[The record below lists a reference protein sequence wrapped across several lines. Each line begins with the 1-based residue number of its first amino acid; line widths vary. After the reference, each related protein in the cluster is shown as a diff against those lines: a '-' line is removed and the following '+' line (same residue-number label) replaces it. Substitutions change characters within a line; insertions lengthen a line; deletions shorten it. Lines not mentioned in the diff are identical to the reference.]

1 MHRDNAPTGV
11 RWLIWRALPNV
22 KMPSPSGYA
31 EKKNGDHGVE
41 ALMRL
46 YASPLPSARSGPLY
60 NAVSYPTKI
69 SPEAIAVFIATHT
82 KPGDLILDVFAG
94 SGTTGLAAMLCDK
107 PTAEMRRIAK
117 ELGVSPLWGPRR
129 ALLYELGVLG
139 ALISRTMCTPPD
151 PEEFRAAAE
160 RLIEAAAERI
170 GSLYEV
176 QDPRGRPGTLR
187 HAIWSDVL
195 VCPHCKAETLYA
207 DAIVK
212 RNPIRFS
219 EKVVCRSCRRATP
232 ARDMPR
238 SVEQVFD
245 ALLRKHVTTKKRR
258 LWMVYGQTGTL
269 KWKRRATASDARALR
284 EVDKLGVPSAVP
296 VTPIA
301 WGDLKRNGYHTGIT
315 HIHHFYTRRNLIVMG
330 ELWKTID
337 QFAHH
342 IQDALRTLVLSY
354 NATHSTLMTRV
365 VAKQG
370 QRELI
375 LTGAQSG
382 VLYVSGMPVEKNILA
397 GLRRKARVL
406 AEAFTAVHGSKST
419 VSVENRS
426 STKLSVKDDSVDYVF
441 TDPPFGDYIP
451 YAELNQLNEAWL
463 RQMTPRSEEIIV
475 SRAQNKDEAKYGE
488 LMGCVFS
495 ELNRVL
501 KPRASATIVFHSAKA
516 AVWRALAE
524 AFARSGFRVD
534 AYSVLDK
541 VQPSFKQVVSDV
553 FVKGDPLLLLRKAAA
568 PTAAADATSSGIANR
583 ILNANRPANDN
594 QNGERVQRMY
604 ARYVSECLEAGVPI
618 SMNAGSFFGKARL
631 QGR

>member
-1 MHRDNAPTGV
+1 
-11 RWLIWRALPNV
+11 
-22 KMPSPSGYA
+22 
-31 EKKNGDHGVE
+31 
-41 ALMRL
+41 MRL

-94 SGTTGLAAMLCDK
+94 SGTTGLAAMLCDQ
-107 PTAEMRRIAK
+107 PTAEMRRVAK
-117 ELGVSPLWGPRR
+117 ELGVSPQWGPRR
-129 ALLYELGVLG
+129 AILYELGVLG
-139 ALISRTMCTPPD
+139 ALISRTMCRPPN
-151 PEEFRAAAE
+151 PGEFRAAAE
-160 RLIEAAAERI
+160 QLIEAAKERV
-170 GSLYEV
+170 GHLYKV
-176 QDPRGRPGTLR
+176 QDAQGRSGSLR

-195 VCPHCKAETLYA
+195 VCPHCRTEVLYA
-207 DAIVK
+207 DAIVR

-219 EKVVCRSCRRATP
+219 ERVTCRACRRVAS
-232 ARDMPR
+232 AGDFPR
-238 SVEQVFD
+238 AVEKVFD
-245 ALLRKHVTTKKRR
+245 PLLRKHVTTKKRR
-258 LWMVYGQTGTL
+258 LWMVYGQTGAM
-269 KWKRRATASDARALR
+269 KWKRKATTADERALS
-284 EVDKLGVPSAVP
+284 EVDRLRIPDAVP

-301 WGDLKRNGYHTGIT
+301 WGDLKRNGYHTGIS

-330 ELWKTID
+330 ELWKSID
-337 QFAHH
+337 QFDSH

-365 VAKQG
+365 VAKQA

-397 GLRRKARVL
+397 GVHRKARVL
-406 AEAFTAVHGSKST
+406 CEAFAAVHGSKST

-426 STKLSVKDDSVDYVF
+426 STKLNIEDDSVDYVF

-463 RQMTPRSEEIIV
+463 RHMTPRSEEIIV

-488 LMGCVFS
+488 LMGRVFS

-541 VQPSFKQVVSDV
+541 AQPSFKQAVSDV
-553 FVKGDPLLLLRKAAA
+553 FVKGDPLLLLRKSAA
-568 PTAAADATSSGIANR
+568 PSLSVDTSSSDIANR
-583 ILNANRPANDN
+583 ILSSSRPANDSG
-594 QNGERVQRMY
+594 NGARVQRLY

-618 SMNAGSFFGKARL
+618 SMNAESFFGKARL